1 MATVLEMAE
10 AHLLNVQREIN
21 SLKEREVA
29 LGAEIERLQTYFE
42 DGVKVLT
49 EAKTPPPSQ
58 KEVKEVK
65 SLDSGSSVKQEPATF
80 YKPLQF

>member
-10 AHLLNVQREIN
+10 AHLLNVQREIT
-21 SLKEREVA
+21 SLKERGVA
-29 LGAEIERLQTYFE
+29 LTAEIERLQNYLE
-42 DGVKVLT
+42 EGIRVLT
-49 EAKTPPPSQ
+49 DAKMPPPSQ
-58 KEVKEVK
+58 QEVKEVM